1 MRNPQHARQTQH
13 GLPVA
18 ARVVR
23 ETIDRAIAVVAGR
36 QHGLITT
43 RQLLDLGL
51 SMSAIEHRARVGR
64 LHRLHRGVYAVGH
77 RPVSPLAHA
86 LAAVLACGPGA
97 TLSHS
102 SAGTLWGISKHWHPT
117 LEVTTRCCRSR
128 RGLRVHRSKTLTAQ
142 DITVHFGIPTTTPAR
157 TLLDNA
163 PRLADSA
170 LARAVNDLRL
180 AGYLSLVDLSELL
193 DRHPDTHAAKR
204 LRKLLARPERPPTRS
219 EFEDAFLLFAERY
232 ALPEPQ
238 VNITSPATKPTSSS
252 QTTGSSS
259 SSIVT
264 CTTRTASNSK
274 ATATAIPTSSPP
286 ASPPSAS
293 RGSAFKL
300 KPAREAARLSAILE
314 QRLG

>member
-238 VNITSPATKPTSSS
+238 VNIHVAGHEADIFFPDHRLVVELDSYLYHSDREQFESDRDRDPDLLAAGIATVRLTWERL
-252 QTTGSSS
+252 QTQARPGS
-259 SSIVT
+259 
-264 CTTRTASNSK
+264 R
-274 ATATAIPTSSPP
+274 PP
-286 ASPPSAS
+286 ERDP
-293 RGSAFKL
+293 
-300 KPAREAARLSAILE
+300 
-314 QRLG
+314 